1 MNQEIKNDNGLQTTP
16 LVFCFKK
23 LKVLLKQSQVNLVQ
37 GDVDFSSIDIGNES
51 LSKVVRHLLSR
62 SVLSMNL

>member
-1 MNQEIKNDNGLQTTP
+1 MNQEIKNSNGLQTTP

-23 LKVLLKQSQVNLVQ
+23 LNVLLKQSQVNLVQ
-37 GDVDFSSIDIGNES
+37 GDVDFSSIDMGNES
-51 LSKVVRHLLSR
+51 LSKVVGHLLSR